1 MVENREIFCYSKKDK
16 NRLEENEMASLL
28 LPVIYLA
35 FISLG
40 LPDPLLGAAWPEICA
55 QWGTPASLMGVVTMI
70 ISAGTIF
77 SSLMSERL
85 YFAFGP
91 GKVTAFSVFLTAV
104 GLLGFS
110 FSGAFWMLCVAA
122 VPYGLGAG
130 GVDSVLNNYVALHYK
145 ARHMSWLHC
154 MWGIGCSAGPLIMS
168 AAISGGSWNNGYL
181 TIAVMQGV
189 LTLVLVLSLPLWK
202 KSGAETSKGPAVK
215 SKLIDILKIPG
226 VKEVLFC
233 FFCYCALESVAGMWA
248 ASYCAIF
255 RGIPSEE
262 AAGWASL
269 MYIGITV
276 GRFLSG
282 FVTFKVND
290 RNMIR
295 LGQGF
300 VAAGVVLLLL
310 PFEPL
315 LPVGLIL
322 VGFGCAPIYPS
333 IIHETPSNFGEE
345 RSQGIIGVQM
355 AFAYVGSLAVPPL
368 FGLLADHISFGLFP
382 LFLGGLLLLMFVMA
396 ERLHQITGAR
406 REKSQVGVE
415 AL

>member
-1 MVENREIFCYSKKDK
+1 
-16 NRLEENEMASLL
+16 MASLL

-40 LPDPLLGAAWPEICA
+40 LPDPLLGAAWPEICGE
-55 QWGTPASLMGVVTMI
+55 WGTPASWMGMVSMI

-77 SSLMSERL
+77 SSLMSERFYL
-85 YFAFGP
+85 AFGP
-91 GKVTAFSVFLTAV
+91 GKVTAFSVFLTAA
-104 GLLGFS
+104 GLFGFS
-110 FSGAFWMLCVAA
+110 FSSAFWMLCVAA

-154 MWGIGCSAGPLIMS
+154 MWGVGCSAGPLIMS
-168 AAISGGSWNNGYL
+168 AAISGSHWNNGYL
-181 TIAVMQGV
+181 TIAVMQSV
-189 LTLVLVLSLPLWK
+189 LTAILLLSLPLWK
-202 KSGAETSKGPAVK
+202 KTTAEASEKPAVK

-226 VKEVLFC
+226 VKEVLIC
-233 FFCYCALESVAGMWA
+233 FFCYCALESVAGNWA
-248 ASYCAIF
+248 ASYCSIY

-269 MYIGITV
+269 MYIGITI

-295 LGQGF
+295 LGQIF
-300 VAAGVVLLLL
+300 VGMGAVLLLL
-310 PFEPL
+310 PWRTA
-315 LPVGLIL
+315 LPAGLIL

-333 IIHETPSNFGEE
+333 IIHETPSNFGKE

-368 FGLLADHISFGLFP
+368 FGLLADHISFSLFP
-382 LFLGGLLLLMFVMA
+382 WILGGLLVLMVWMA
-396 ERLHQITGAR
+396 ERLHHITGAR
-406 REKSQVGVE
+406 QERSDLELKR
-415 AL
+415 AR